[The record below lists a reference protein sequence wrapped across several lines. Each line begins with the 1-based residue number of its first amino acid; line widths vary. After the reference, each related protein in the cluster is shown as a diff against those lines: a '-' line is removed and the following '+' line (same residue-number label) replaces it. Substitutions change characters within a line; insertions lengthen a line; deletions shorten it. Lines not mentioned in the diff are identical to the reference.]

1 MDAACQASVQCAFH
15 GGLSNVQADREWYDQ
30 EEGGMVDDTHN
41 PFMGD
46 EAKFAQR
53 EAELQKKLV
62 NALSQRT
69 SPSATKFN
77 CSACNVVHKDLFERR
92 ALINPSHL
100 VPSRLWAC

>member
-1 MDAACQASVQCAFH
+1 MWELRNLRHSVDVACQASVHSACY
-15 GGLSNVQADREWYDQ
+15 GGLPDLQADREWYDQ

-62 NALSQRT
+62 SALSQRI
-69 SPSATKFN
+69 SPIATKFN
-77 CSACNVVHKDLFERR
+77 YNSCQYCVQKFSR
-92 ALINPSHL
+92 A
-100 VPSRLWAC
+100 

>member
-1 MDAACQASVQCAFH
+1 MDVACQASAQCAFY
-15 GGLSNVQADREWYDQ
+15 GVLSNLQADREWYDQ

-62 NALSQRT
+62 SALPQRF
-69 SPSATKFN
+69 SVQLLPKN
-77 CSACNVVHKDLFERR
+77 Q
-92 ALINPSHL
+92 
-100 VPSRLWAC
+100 